1 MMPFLI
7 FIGIILFIS
16 LISFIIFLSTLEIEV
31 ENFVF
36 DSNNKRSKKL
46 EDYLIYIKLKFVN
59 KITWLKIKIDYKKIK
74 KYKLFNNKILKKLI
88 NFKDMVS
95 KNQKEIF
102 KREIPE
108 GVANYISSNYLK
120 YIKELDIKL
129 KKIHL
134 DMKINVLDAMFTSLI
149 VPLISTFLSIIVANT
164 MEKYNNEDCKY
175 IISPIYSEKMEA
187 IINLNC
193 IINVKIV
200 HIINIVYMLFK
211 KRSVNYDERTS
222 NRRAYVCSNE

>member
-7 FIGIILFIS
+7 FIGIIFFMYL
-16 LISFIIFLSTLEIEV
+16 IIFVICLSTLEIEV
-31 ENFVF
+31 KNFAF
-36 DSNNKRSKKL
+36 NSNNEGSKKL
-46 EDYLIYIKLKFVN
+46 EEYLIYIRLKFVN

-74 KYKLFNNKILKKLI
+74 KYKLFNNKILKKFI

-95 KNQKEIF
+95 KKQKEIF
-102 KREIPE
+102 RKENI
-108 GVANYISSNYLK
+108 K
-120 YIKELDIKL
+120 YIKELDVKL

-134 DMKINVLDAMFTSLI
+134 DMKISVLDAMLTSLI
-149 VPLISTFLSIIVANT
+149 VPLISTLLSIIIANT
-164 MEKYNNEDCKY
+164 MEKYNNEDYKY
-175 IISPIYSEKMEA
+175 IISPKYSEKMEA

-193 IINVKIV
+193 IINVKLV

-222 NRRAYVCSNE
+222 NRRTYVCSNE

>member
-7 FIGIILFIS
+7 FIGIIFFIS
-16 LISFIIFLSTLEIEV
+16 LILFVICLSTLEIEV
-31 ENFVF
+31 KNFAF
-36 DSNNKRSKKL
+36 NSNNRSSKKL
-46 EDYLIYIKLKFVN
+46 EEYLIYIRLKFVN
-59 KITWLKIKIDYKKIK
+59 KITWLKIKIDYRKIK
-74 KYKLFNNKILKKLI
+74 KYKLFNNKILKKFI

-95 KNQKEIF
+95 KKQKEIF
-102 KREIPE
+102 RKENI
-108 GVANYISSNYLK
+108 K

-134 DMKINVLDAMFTSLI
+134 DMKISVLDAMLTSLI
-149 VPLISTFLSIIVANT
+149 VPLISTLLSIIVANT
-164 MEKYNNEDCKY
+164 MEKYNSEDYKY
-175 IISPIYSEKMEA
+175 IISPKYSEKMEA

-193 IINVKIV
+193 IINAKLV
-200 HIINIVYMLFK
+200 HIINIVYMLFR

>member
-16 LISFIIFLSTLEIEV
+16 LILFIICLSTLEIEV

-36 DSNNKRSKKL
+36 NSNNKRSKKL

-74 KYKLFNNKILKKLI
+74 KYKLFNNKILKKLS

-95 KNQKEIF
+95 KNKKEIF
-102 KREIPE
+102 KRENI
-108 GVANYISSNYLK
+108 K

-134 DMKINVLDAMFTSLI
+134 NMKISVLDAMITSLI

>member
-7 FIGIILFIS
+7 FIGIILFIF

-36 DSNNKRSKKL
+36 NSNNKRSKKL

-102 KREIPE
+102 KKENI
-108 GVANYISSNYLK
+108 K